1 MSGNGHRLIAREG
14 IPVLFSLLVLTI
26 ITYIFIGFFSSLI
39 FLLLVPIAGFL
50 FRDPVCDVPAAPLA
64 IISPASG
71 RVMSVSQIEDPWL
84 SRSAIRV
91 RIKIS
96 PWDVH
101 SLRSPIEGKVM
112 NQWSSS
118 DAKSEFT
125 RQIAYWIK
133 TDEGDDLLMALG
145 MNSGAKY
152 THMSLYSGNRAGQG
166 QRCGFLYFAGVIDIY
181 LPENSRVNVKAG
193 EQLIS
198 GTDILGQFVHVE
210 GTSAISAN

>member
-14 IPVLFSLLVLTI
+14 MPVLLSLLVLTI
-26 ITYIFIGFFSSLI
+26 ITYIFVGLFSSLI
-39 FLLLVPIAGFL
+39 FLLLIPIAGFL
-50 FRDPVCDVPAAPLA
+50 FREPVCDVPATPLA

-71 RVMSVSQIEDPWL
+71 KVLSVTQLEDPWL

-91 RIKIS
+91 RIKIL

-112 NQWSSS
+112 NQWSSC
-118 DAKSEFT
+118 DAESEFE

-145 MNSGAKY
+145 MNSGAKF
-152 THMSLYSGNRAGQG
+152 TRMGLYSGNRAGQG
-166 QRCGFLYFAGVIDIY
+166 QRCGFMYLTGVIDIY

-193 EQLIS
+193 QQLMS
-198 GTDILGQFVHVE
+198 GTDTLGQFVHLA
-210 GTSAISAN
+210 GASAISAK